1 MSKTV
6 SRYSDAELNEFKAL
20 VEQKIEKTKE
30 QVRLLQSQIIETT
43 ENLGEEFGGDWV
55 DDSNTNSEVEMLN
68 NMAIRQRKYLQDLKN
83 ALIRIKNKT
92 YGVCMITGEL
102 IDKKRLKAV
111 PTTTKS
117 VAAKTHN
124 KPSSFVR
131 KGGDTQS
138 KKASTRTKEKKVIT
152 RVIRKSNTAK
162 LASDRIFE
170 EEDEFPL
177 VEDEILKENPEIDK
191 SFTDFDELPD
201 KEY

>member
-20 VEQKIEKTKE
+20 VEQKIEKTEE

-43 ENLGEEFGGDWV
+43 QNLGEEFGGDWV

-124 KPSSFVR
+124 KSSSFIR
-131 KGGDTQS
+131 KGGETQS
-138 KKASTRTKEKKVIT
+138 KKAGSKTKEKKVIT
-152 RVIRKSNTAK
+152 RVIRKSNTAR
-162 LASDRIFE
+162 LTSDSIFE

-177 VEDEILKENPEIDK
+177 AEDEILKENPEIDK

-201 KEY
+201 NEY

>member
-1 MSKTV
+1 MSQTV
-6 SRYSDAELNEFKAL
+6 SKYSDAELQEFKAL
-20 VEQKIEKTKE
+20 IEQKIEKTEE
-30 QVRLLQSQIIETT
+30 QIKLLQSQIVETT

-55 DDSNTNSEVEMLN
+55 DDSSTNSEVEMLN

-83 ALIRIKNKT
+83 AMIRIRNKT

-117 VAAKTHN
+117 VAAKMHN
-124 KPSSFVR
+124 KVSS
-131 KGGDTQS
+131 S
-138 KKASTRTKEKKVIT
+138 KRQTGESDAKRNTSKSKEKKVIT
-152 RVIRKSNTAK
+152 RIIRKSNTIK
-162 LASDRIFE
+162 PNSSKIFE

-177 VEDEILKENPEIDK
+177 AEDEILKENPEIDK

-201 KEY
+201 NNE

>member
-1 MSKTV
+1 MSQTV
-6 SRYSDAELNEFKAL
+6 SKYSDAELQEFKAL
-20 VEQKIEKTKE
+20 IEQKIEKTEE
-30 QVRLLQSQIIETT
+30 QIKLLQSQIVETT

-55 DDSNTNSEVEMLN
+55 DDSSTNSEVEMLN

-83 ALIRIKNKT
+83 AMIRIRNKT

-117 VAAKTHN
+117 VAAKMHN
-124 KPSSFVR
+124 KVSSSKR
-131 KGGDTQS
+131 QAGGFDAKRNTS
-138 KKASTRTKEKKVIT
+138 KSKEKKVIT
-152 RVIRKSNTAK
+152 RIIRKSNTIK
-162 LASDRIFE
+162 PNSSKIFE

-177 VEDEILKENPEIDK
+177 AEDEILKENPEIDK

-201 KEY
+201 NND